1 MLENYARNML
11 KIWYISTNTFVVSEN
26 IPFSTEALLIW
37 LMSAIFGQKINI
49 FCQNGTFTQS
59 NSMRAV

>member
-49 FCQNGTFTQS
+49 FWQNGTFTQS